1 MIECILSEESKRH
14 TLTGELCCESQC
26 LTAPSLT
33 CFPLDVHQEPS
44 HDIYGIIILDN
55 GIMMDKVLCTQKSGI
70 NLKYVRSYLCVSVST
85 ETFLQA

>member
-1 MIECILSEESKRH
+1 M
-14 TLTGELCCESQC
+14 
-26 LTAPSLT
+26 
-33 CFPLDVHQEPS
+33 HQEPS

-55 GIMMDKVLCTQKSGI
+55 GIMMDKELCTQKSGI